1 MTEQLG
7 TEAAARVADVLLAF
21 LQGPR
26 SLGVSALARELGLS
40 KATRAR
46 PVQAAFA
53 SAASFASGAIVPVA
67 LTALVPFHRISIVV
81 MIGSVLLL
89 GLLGALGA
97 RTGSAPIG
105 RAVARVMLLGL
116 AAMLL
121 TIGLG
126 RMLGTSL

>member
-1 MTEQLG
+1 
-7 TEAAARVADVLLAF
+7 
-21 LQGPR
+21 
-26 SLGVSALARELGLS
+26 
-40 KATRAR
+40 
-46 PVQAAFA
+46 
-53 SAASFASGAIVPVA
+53 
-67 LTALVPFHRISIVV
+67 